1 MTLSQQRFPPRLA
14 SWWRVFA
21 YSRRLTVAA
30 ALVAAGTMLT
40 VAIDEVLL
48 PIGMHAIPT
57 GYVLAGA
64 YGIAAATSGQRTLAA
79 YERLAPLSRQV
90 ALEAATLGVTGALL
104 VVACAVTGDAPGLTA
119 AMAFGG
125 LGLLAAQVVPAYAEM
140 AVATFAVLFLYLLG
154 ARGGD
159 VVAAFARR
167 ADVSIAL
174 ALAFLVCRYAHL
186 LTRRARPVSDF

>member
-21 YSRRLTVAA
+21 SSRRLTVAT

-48 PIGMHAIPT
+48 PVGMHAIPT
-57 GYVLAGA
+57 GYLLAGA
-64 YGIAAATSGQRTLAA
+64 YGIAAATLGQRTLAA
-79 YERLAPLSRQV
+79 FERLATPSRQM
-90 ALEAATLGVTGALL
+90 ALEAATLGVLGALL
-104 VVACAVTGDAPGLTA
+104 AVARALTGDVPGLTA

-154 ARGGD
+154 ARGGE
-159 VVAAFARR
+159 VVARFAMRT
-167 ADVSIAL
+167 DVNGLL

-186 LTRRARPVSDF
+186 FARRARPAANF